1 MFSSA
6 GPVRYSCLNSI
17 IVALNET
24 SDGKSWYTS
33 TKELQLTSLEFCIAC
48 RNHQTLHLKVDSKTP
63 RRLLAAADAPPPH
76 PKGLCGTRVPRLRA
90 RRVTWDIPTAAELRN
105 PIYSMMDADSLEF
118 VRAFEDSLEAVAW
131 PRRLKTVEF
140 SDNSPFNQLVGLGEW
155 PASLDRLVF
164 GRKFNQP
171 IESVELPASLQ
182 QLSFGLKFDQPI
194 ERAKFP
200 ESLRQLKFHD
210 KSLFDQP
217 IAGVVWPDTLEQ
229 LTFGL
234 FFNQPIEWCTFP
246 ASLEELSFGA
256 FFRQPIE
263 DVTWPDSLQ
272 RLALGCVF
280 DRPVDN
286 VRWPASLQEV
296 CFGMHLEVLGDVV
309 VMSKFNRPIG
319 ASAWPESMRRLTL
332 GQNFRQSLQELGTWM
347 PNLET
352 FHLLDHIHGS
362 GTEDSL
368 LRGIEWPK
376 GLRQLAVCR
385 LSSLAGVVIPSNVE
399 VLRL

>member
-1 MFSSA
+1 MFSSS
-6 GPVRYSCLNSI
+6 GPARDSCLNAI

-33 TKELQLTSLEFCIAC
+33 TKERQLASLEFCIAC
-48 RNHQTLHLKVDSKTP
+48 RNHQTLDLKVDSRTP

-76 PKGLCGTRVPRLRA
+76 PKRLCGTRVPRLRA
-90 RRVTWDIPTAAELRN
+90 RRVTWDIPTAAGLRN
-105 PIYSMMDADSLEF
+105 SIYSMMDADSLEF

-131 PRRLKTVEF
+131 PRRLKTVEV
-140 SDNSPFNQLVGLGEW
+140 SGIAEV
-155 PASLDRLVF
+155 A
-164 GRKFNQP
+164 
-171 IESVELPASLQ
+171 
-182 QLSFGLKFDQPI
+182 
-194 ERAKFP
+194 
-200 ESLRQLKFHD
+200 KFHD

-234 FFNQPIEWCTFP
+234 FLNQPIEWCTFP

-256 FFRQPIE
+256 FFRQPME
-263 DVTWPDSLQ
+263 DVTWPASLN
-272 RLALGCVF
+272 RLDLGCVF
-280 DRPVDN
+280 NRPVDN
-286 VRWPASLQEV
+286 VKWPASLAEV
-296 CFGMHLEVLGDVV
+296 CFGVRQEVLGDVV
-309 VMSKFNRPIG
+309 VTSKFNRPIG
-319 ASAWPESMRRLTL
+319 ASAWPKAMHRLTL

-352 FHLLDHIHGS
+352 FHLLHHIHDS
-362 GTEDSL
+362 GTEDSF

-385 LSSLAGVVIPSNVE
+385 LSSLAGVVIPSTVE
-399 VLRL
+399 ACTFKRIPQNG